1 VDDVV
6 GVFEATA
13 LYSPSEIVYHL
24 EHPVKLTR
32 RDNSEHDVPRDM
44 FRLRSTSAGAV
55 IHINRLSDTYNLQD
69 TRQLSFRLTAT
80 DQARRNASKTV
91 LVTVTTTCLTTT
103 TTTTTT
109 STTSDT
115 YNLQDTRH
123 LSFRLTATDQA
134 RRNTSKTVIVT
145 VTTVTTTHTT
155 TTTTTTA
162 LLLLSELGDI
172 TVRTLDLRSK
182 SRQFDSRSGRHQVV
196 STWMSDCLWTGKQLS
211 LPSLRDRWIKY
222 RSVWL
227 GLRRGTLCEVMYY
240 SHGTAVKS
248 AMTK

>member
-1 VDDVV
+1 MDDVV

-69 TRQLSFRLTAT
+69 TRQ
-80 DQARRNASKTV
+80 
-91 LVTVTTTCLTTT
+91 
-103 TTTTTT
+103 
-109 STTSDT
+109 
-115 YNLQDTRH
+115 